1 MSDTDVQAAL
11 REVNRVNSCEARGR
25 LRPGELAQG
34 GHRLLPS
41 YASSYR
47 RNPLSNIGEVLQ
59 EVSQQMK
66 TSLSKK
72 FRELQS
78 SVDAV
83 YRGEAEEYTLR
94 NIVQY
99 LAEIAAYEDCLA
111 FTQELEAVVEEDR
124 SAFDESLSALRSRLR
139 WLVENPPIASIKQRF
154 RQMQVKF
161 RLDFEGI
168 IFQKNNYSDDF
179 PHPDDQFVESY
190 LHRFVFWI
198 YSVLL
203 DKLQAA
209 HRAPDS
215 YQFINGELRNVRHE
229 EYALQLTENEL
240 ATILDDINSVISG
253 RNMYGHRSH
262 PASNLDSTKIVWS
275 NGSKSWHILR
285 GWHVNQLV
293 AKHVYGNLKPS
304 QLDANEIIVPYPEPV
319 VELLLSS
326 LYPLPLYSYSWEAKR
341 EKRGSVKG
349 PVVSDR
355 TAKTIVRSIAN
366 QHAQIWYEAMYG
378 TKSPDLSSDW
388 MVKAVE
394 NQLWE
399 DLLAAKA
406 EGSMEDFREAIQRAA
421 TVRFAKAL
429 GLEDLVLDLP
439 PAWIGQLINWFNALS
454 F

>member
-1 MSDTDVQAAL
+1 MSDTEVQAAL
-11 REVNRVNSCEARGR
+11 REVNRVGQI
-25 LRPGELAQG
+25 RP
-34 GHRLLPS
+34 LPS
-41 YASSYR
+41 YVSSYR
-47 RNPLSNIGEVLQ
+47 RNPLSNIGEALQ
-59 EVSQQMK
+59 EVSRQMK
-66 TSLSKK
+66 TSISEK

-78 SVDAV
+78 SVNAV

-99 LAEIAAYEDCLA
+99 LAEIAAYEDCLD
-111 FTQELEAVVEEDR
+111 FTQELEAVVDEDP
-124 SAFDESLSALRSRLR
+124 SAFDGSLSALRSRLQ
-139 WLVENPPIASIKQRF
+139 WLVENPPTASIKQRF
-154 RQMQVKF
+154 RQMQARF
-161 RLDFEGI
+161 HLDFEGI
-168 IFQKNNYSDDF
+168 TFQSNNYGDSF

-198 YSVLL
+198 YSGLL

-253 RNMYGHRSH
+253 RNTYGQRSH
-262 PASNLDSTKIVWS
+262 PTSNLDSTKIVWS

-293 AKHVYGNLKPS
+293 AKHVYDALKPS
-304 QLDANEIIVPYPEPV
+304 RLDANEIIVPYPEPV

-341 EKRGSVKG
+341 EKRGSGVKG

-355 TAKTIVRSIAN
+355 VAKTIVRSIAK
-366 QHAQIWYEAMYG
+366 QHAQVWYENMYG

-399 DLLAAKA
+399 ELLVAKA
-406 EGSMEDFREAIQRAA
+406 EGSMEDFKKAIQRAA

-439 PAWIGQLINWFNALS
+439 SAWIGQLINWFNALS